1 METISQSHE
10 NNTATLR
17 PPHGLSPV
25 NMKSSSPVNMKS
37 PVDMKSSAVAAPPS
51 MSTSEASNLCRPPPT
66 FLPLASMAACLASF
80 AASAASLSASA
91 LASFSRRACG
101 RRPCP
106 SRPADAAEADT
117 PNFLKEIKFI
127 LGQRFC
133 DPEEL
138 NGEKLRNTLSS
149 SDITRC
155 FRIDGIF
162 AASDSDDGFREKRCV
177 EIEELVEKIP
187 KRDLAS
193 ALKKWRAKEA
203 ADTEKEMTRLMR
215 AAA

>member
-1 METISQSHE
+1 M
-10 NNTATLR
+10 
-17 PPHGLSPV
+17 P
-25 NMKSSSPVNMKS
+25 
-37 PVDMKSSAVAAPPS
+37 
-51 MSTSEASNLCRPPPT
+51 
-66 FLPLASMAACLASF
+66 
-80 AASAASLSASA
+80 
-91 LASFSRRACG
+91 
-101 RRPCP
+101 RRPYTLGRCE
-106 SRPADAAEADT
+106 SCGSNRLLKYAKRTHCCRYLCQKAATALIAAAEEDAEEADT

-155 FRIDGIF
+155 FQIDGIF
-162 AASDSDDGFREKRCV
+162 AASDSDDGFREKRWV
-177 EIEELVEKIP
+177 EIEELVVKIP